1 MTLYEVLEE
10 NDGMQEQR
18 MESQAEGSKTQQ
30 QGRCREGDAGA
41 GGEGRKLEGKQID
54 FS

>member
-1 MTLYEVLEE
+1 
-10 NDGMQEQR
+10 

-30 QGRCREGDAGA
+30 QSRCRERAAGA